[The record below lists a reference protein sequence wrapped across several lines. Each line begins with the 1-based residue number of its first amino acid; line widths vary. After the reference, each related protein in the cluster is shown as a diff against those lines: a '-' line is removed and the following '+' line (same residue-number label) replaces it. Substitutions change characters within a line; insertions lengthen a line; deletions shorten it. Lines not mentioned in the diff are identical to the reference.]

1 MKSSNLR
8 NIAKD
13 VLELEILALKK
24 LRKSINKTFEDA
36 VNAIVNC
43 KSKVIVCG
51 VGKSYLIASK
61 VSSTMSSVGCASFS
75 INANECSHG
84 DLGSITIKDVLIIIS
99 NSGKTEE
106 LKPVIQYVN
115 RNKITLIGIT
125 SKKNSILYN
134 ASDIKLLIP
143 EVKEAGLSIV
153 PTSSTTE
160 QIALGDCL
168 AIAALNKKKFSKKH
182 YKLLHPHGSIGNQ
195 LKTAEDLMISK
206 NGIPFIDETK
216 NMKTAINLITK
227 KKLGILIAINK
238 KKLTTGIIT
247 DGQLRRANQ
256 QNKNILNL
264 KVKDVMTRNPLSVN
278 KDTLA
283 AKSLSIMSEN
293 KITSLCVHKNKNKKR
308 TIGILHIHHILNANI
323 Q

>member
-1 MKSSNLR
+1 
-8 NIAKD
+8 
-13 VLELEILALKK
+13 
-24 LRKSINKTFEDA
+24 
-36 VNAIVNC
+36 
-43 KSKVIVCG
+43 
-51 VGKSYLIASK
+51 
-61 VSSTMSSVGCASFS
+61 
-75 INANECSHG
+75 
-84 DLGSITIKDVLIIIS
+84 
-99 NSGKTEE
+99 
-106 LKPVIQYVN
+106 
-115 RNKITLIGIT
+115 
-125 SKKNSILYN
+125 
-134 ASDIKLLIP
+134 
-143 EVKEAGLSIV
+143 
-153 PTSSTTE
+153 
-160 QIALGDCL
+160 
-168 AIAALNKKKFSKKH
+168 
-182 YKLLHPHGSIGNQ
+182 
-195 LKTAEDLMISK
+195 MISK

-227 KKLGILIAINK
+227 KKLGVLIAINK

-293 KITSLCVHKNKNKKR
+293 KITSLCVHKKKNKKK

>member
-1 MKSSNLR
+1 
-8 NIAKD
+8 
-13 VLELEILALKK
+13 
-24 LRKSINKTFEDA
+24 
-36 VNAIVNC
+36 
-43 KSKVIVCG
+43 
-51 VGKSYLIASK
+51 
-61 VSSTMSSVGCASFS
+61 
-75 INANECSHG
+75 
-84 DLGSITIKDVLIIIS
+84 
-99 NSGKTEE
+99 
-106 LKPVIQYVN
+106 
-115 RNKITLIGIT
+115 
-125 SKKNSILYN
+125 
-134 ASDIKLLIP
+134 
-143 EVKEAGLSIV
+143 
-153 PTSSTTE
+153 
-160 QIALGDCL
+160 
-168 AIAALNKKKFSKKH
+168 
-182 YKLLHPHGSIGNQ
+182 
-195 LKTAEDLMISK
+195 MISK

-227 KKLGILIAINK
+227 KKLGVLIAINK

-264 KVKDVMTRNPLSVN
+264 KVTDVMTRKPLSVN

>member
-24 LRKSINKTFEDA
+24 LKKSINKTFEDA

-84 DLGSITIKDVLIIIS
+84 DLGSITRKDVLIIIS

-106 LKPVIQYVN
+106 LKPVIQYAN
-115 RNKITLIGIT
+115 RNKINLIGIT
-125 SKKNSILYN
+125 SKKNSLLYN

-227 KKLGILIAINK
+227 KKLGVLIAINK

-256 QNKNILNL
+256 QNKDILNL